1 MRAFFVLVLTVLALS
16 LPFAAKGETKD
27 TSREKD
33 LCLLS
38 LENCGPRQD
47 TFQERIR
54 RLKAEIA
61 KGTDVYTEK
70 ELQRLNA
77 MLKEYEFLYDR
88 LMFGPSSN

>member
-1 MRAFFVLVLTVLALS
+1 MRTSAVLVLTAIALS

-27 TSREKD
+27 TSKEKD

-38 LENCGPRQD
+38 QENCGPRQD

-61 KGTDVYTEK
+61 KGANVYTEQ
-70 ELQRLNA
+70 ELRRLNA
-77 MLKEYEFLYDR
+77 MLQEYEFLYDR

>member
-1 MRAFFVLVLTVLALS
+1 MRTSFALVLAALALS
-16 LPFAAKGETKD
+16 LPLAAKGETKD

-38 LENCGPRQD
+38 QENCGPRQD

-61 KGTDVYTEK
+61 KGTNVYTEK

-88 LMFGPSSN
+88 LMFGPSSH